1 MRTFFNLK
9 TVFQKLKKPKK
20 KLAIYD
26 FEGML
31 IKKETSD
38 VRKAIKET
46 AEMINPGDWE

>member
-26 FEGML
+26 FEDML
-31 IKKETSD
+31 IKKETSN